1 MTKYVHTNIISD
13 DWKKLAQFYIDVFD
27 CKPVYPER
35 DLSGDW
41 IEKATAVKGA
51 HFKGIHLALP
61 GYEDRLPTLEIF
73 QYEKNEERLP
83 SVLNRKGFGHLAF
96 LVDDVS
102 GMLKK
107 LLEHGGSQVGE
118 LVAHEV
124 QGVGILT
131 FVYAKDPDG
140 NVVELQHWSK

>member
-41 IEKATAVKGA
+41 IEKATAVKNA

-61 GYEDRLPTLEIF
+61 GYEEKLPTLEIF

-124 QGVGILT
+124 KGVGILT
-131 FVYAKDPDG
+131 FVYTKDPDG